1 MCGKRK
7 SELII
12 SILNLCLINVGLV
25 SSAASLMLWPPS
37 EHGQQEMQVGLSE
50 NGQQEA
56 GKQEAGKQEAAVLT
70 ILAIS
75 SAVSLLVAI
84 LLICRTAV
92 RVSYNAVT
100 YLHFPI
106 MF

>member
-37 EHGQQEMQVGLSE
+37 EHGQQEVQVGPSE
-50 NGQQEA
+50 MGQEESR
-56 GKQEAGKQEAAVLT
+56 KQEAGFLT

-75 SAVSLLVAI
+75 SAVSLLAAI

-92 RVSYNAVT
+92 RVSCNVFT
-100 YLHFPI
+100 YLIF
-106 MF
+106 F

>member
-56 GKQEAGKQEAAVLT
+56 GKQEAAVLT